1 MFEIDSQCK
10 TSLGSPKKTMLA
22 VPTLPIKQWSHS
34 FPVQGVTHDTRLQSS
49 YGHGEGNITF
59 YAH

>member
-1 MFEIDSQCK
+1 MPVVSK
-10 TSLGSPKKTMLA
+10 
-22 VPTLPIKQWSHS
+22 LPVKQRSDF
-34 FPVQGVTHDTRLQSS
+34 FPIQDLTRNIRLQSS